1 MKKNFVAHSFMEADE
16 FQSLALRTLREWGK
30 VREDLNDLV
39 YLALAINGEAGE
51 LAEVI
56 KKAWRDGKEVDK
68 DWLVEELGD
77 ILWYAAVLSH
87 KIGVSLSEVMERNI
101 EKLRKRYG
109 VK

>member
-1 MKKNFVAHSFMEADE
+1 MDADE
-16 FQSLALRTLREWGK
+16 YQESALGTLKAWGK
-30 VREDLNDLV
+30 IPEGLNDII

-51 LAEVI
+51 VAEVV

-68 DWLVEELGD
+68 EWLVEELGD
-77 ILWYAAVLSH
+77 VLWYVAVLAH
-87 KIGVSLSEVMERNI
+87 ELGVPLSEVMEKNI